1 MFRIWSLYL
10 NKSTLV
16 FRNLF
21 EQFRR
26 IANFYFLIVGF
37 VQLLI
42 DSPVS
47 PFTSIS
53 PLVLIVAVTMM
64 KQGYEDFMRHNADRV
79 INRKLVTKIDP
90 NGVLQIPSEKIEV
103 GDIVCVEDGDEFPCD
118 MLILSSSNPKGK
130 VSIMTA
136 NLDGETNLKTQSAP
150 NETREL
156 NQPNLLDE
164 LQGA

>member
-1 MFRIWSLYL
+1 MI
-10 NKSTLV
+10 
-16 FRNLF
+16 
-21 EQFRR
+21 
-26 IANFYFLIVGF
+26 
-37 VQLLI
+37 
-42 DSPVS
+42 
-47 PFTSIS
+47 
-53 PLVLIVAVTMM
+53 

-164 LQGA
+164 LQGD